1 MGTAQGRPTTGT
13 TDGGIRALEIRG
25 AFADGF
31 APHYSSAEAA
41 GADLY
46 AMVPEPLEL
55 LPGQR
60 IAIPTGVRLE
70 IPKGYEG
77 QVRPRS
83 GLAFKH
89 GVTVL
94 NAPGT
99 IDSDYRGE
107 VRVTLVN
114 LGDVTYVVQRHD
126 RIAQLVIA
134 PVTRATFVQ
143 AVLADSDRGDGGFG
157 STGR

>member
-77 QVRPRS
+77 QVRPSPHHPLSRFQIKEARAVEYQLNPWRIANDPERE
-83 GLAFKH
+83 GWMELFIDME
-89 GVTVL
+89 VL
-94 NAPGT
+94 T
-99 IDSDYRGE
+99 E
-107 VRVTLVN
+107 VRSSG
-114 LGDVTYVVQRHD
+114 GDPYD
-126 RIAQLVIA
+126 
-134 PVTRATFVQ
+134 
-143 AVLADSDRGDGGFG
+143 D
-157 STGR
+157 